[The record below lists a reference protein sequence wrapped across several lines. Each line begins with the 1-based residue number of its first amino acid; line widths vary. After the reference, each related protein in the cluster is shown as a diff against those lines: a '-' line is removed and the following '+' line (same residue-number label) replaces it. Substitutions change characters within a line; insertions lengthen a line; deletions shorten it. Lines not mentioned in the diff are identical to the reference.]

1 MGKDK
6 HASKE
11 ELAASPPE
19 TPSHGQSSGKY
30 GTPKKYDPSFHG
42 PIENRSCTDVICCIL
57 FIAAVG
63 GMLAVGVLGWMN
75 GDPMRLIHPTDSLGQ
90 VCGVDENVKNASYL
104 FYFDLLECFLNIPLT
119 VINFGCPTPKICMAE
134 CPQNTFAPYTLLLQ
148 DAESFVN
155 DLVNLNQWD
164 EFICLPG
171 FDPEAAYNDANGP
184 YYQNLAKIFEHRK
197 CATYYLPSTNYADRC
212 VPSFLVGENASVSDI
227 FNAGLSNLQTLS
239 GLLIQDTNITSTF
252 SEAVDVF
259 LNLASV
265 LEVVYED
272 FVNSWHIILIGL
284 GIGMVLS
291 MIWCFI
297 MRWIAGVMVWASIL
311 FLHAVLIVG
320 MYCCFQQ
327 YKDLQ
332 DVPGSMDSITFEFTT
347 NLDSY
352 LRLQQTWL
360 IIGIILAVVF
370 LIMFLLTICLCSRI
384 RIAVELISESSR
396 AVSSMWSTL
405 FWPIIPFILQT
416 GVIALWV
423 VIAVYLATSQQP
435 MYEVFDASTS
445 NFTGASCNIDTYPGD
460 ASTDTFS
467 SDFNLTS
474 NDTELSCLFIDYSL
488 PEYFKWLQLY
498 NLFAFFWLVNFIIGL
513 SHMTLAGA
521 FASYYW
527 AFNKK
532 DDIPF
537 FALSGAFFRAL
548 RYHLGTIAFGAL
560 IIAIIQIIR
569 VLLEYAEYQL
579 KGKENKVA
587 KFILRCMKC
596 CFYCLEKFMKFINKN
611 AYILVAVYG
620 KNFCTSAKEAFFLLL
635 RNIVRVAV
643 VNKITDFLLF
653 LGQLLIVAL
662 VVVAAFFYFTLEVT
676 WVNAVLP
683 VPAVNYYWV
692 VIIVIGIGVY
702 LIAKAFFGVFD
713 MAVDTLFLSFLEDLE
728 RHDGSAEKPYYMS
741 KGMMKIVGKKN
752 KKMEEEW

>member
-6 HASKE
+6 HASRE
-11 ELAASPPE
+11 ELAEYPPE
-19 TPSHGQSSGKY
+19 TPSHGHSSGKY

-42 PIENRSCTDVICCIL
+42 PIKNRSCTDVICCIL
-57 FIAAVG
+57 FIVAVG
-63 GMLAVGVLGWMN
+63 GMIGVGVLGWMY
-75 GDPMRLIHPTDSLGQ
+75 GDPMRLIHPTDSFGQ
-90 VCGVDENVKNASYL
+90 VCGIDENVKNASYL
-104 FYFDLLECFLNIPLT
+104 FYFDLLECFSSITTT
-119 VINFGCPTPKICMAE
+119 VLNFGCPTPKICMSE

-148 DAESFVN
+148 DAQKFIDELEL
-155 DLVNLNQWD
+155 DLNMWD

-171 FDPEAAYNDANGP
+171 FDPEAEFNDASGP

-212 VPSFLVGENASVSDI
+212 VPAFLVAENASLADI
-227 FNAGLSNLQTLS
+227 FTTGLTNLQTL
-239 GLLIQDTNITSTF
+239 GGTLIDNDNVTSVF
-252 SEAVDVF
+252 SSAVDKF

-297 MRWIAGVMVWASIL
+297 MRWIAGVMVWGSIL
-311 FLHAVLIVG
+311 CLHAVLAAGI
-320 MYCCFQQ
+320 YCCVQQ
-327 YKDLQ
+327 YLDLQ
-332 DVPGSMDSITFEFTT
+332 GVAGSMDSITFEFTT
-347 NLDSY
+347 NLSSY
-352 LRLQQTWL
+352 TRLQQTWL
-360 IIGIILAVVF
+360 IIGIILCVVF
-370 LIMFLLTICLCSRI
+370 LILFLLTICLCSRI
-384 RIAVELISESSR
+384 RIAVELISESSK

-405 FWPIIPFILQT
+405 FWPIVPFLLQT

-423 VIAVYLATSQQP
+423 GIAVYLATSQQA
-435 MYEVFDASTS
+435 MYQVFDATTS
-445 NFTGASCNIDTYPGD
+445 NFTGDSCDIDTFTADY
-460 ASTDTFS
+460 
-467 SDFNLTS
+467 NLTS
-474 NDTELSCLFIDYSL
+474 NDTDLSCLFIDYSL

-498 NLFAFFWLVNFIIGL
+498 NLFVFFWLINFVIGL

-532 DDIPF
+532 DDVPF
-537 FALSGAFFRAL
+537 FALSGAFYRSL
-548 RYHLGTIAFGAL
+548 RYHLGTIAFGSL

-620 KNFCTSAKEAFFLLL
+620 KNFCSSAKEAFFLLL

-653 LGQLLIVAL
+653 LGQLLIVSL
-662 VVVAAFFYFTLEVT
+662 VVVGAFFYFTLEVT

-702 LIAKAFFGVFD
+702 LISKAFFGVFD
-713 MAVDTLFLSFLEDLE
+713 MAVDTLFLSFLEDIE

>member
-1 MGKDK
+1 MVA
-6 HASKE
+6 ASKIGDSE
-11 ELAASPPE
+11 QNEHGYPP
-19 TPSHGQSSGKY
+19 KA

-148 DAESFVN
+148 DAQSFLN

-320 MYCCFQQ
+320 MYCCFKQ

-405 FWPIIPFILQT
+405 FWPIIPFLLQT

-445 NFTGASCNIDTYPGD
+445 NFTGASCNI
-460 ASTDTFS
+460 DTFS

-532 DDIPF
+532 DDVPF

-676 WVNAVLP
+676 WVNALLP